1 MYGHVVKRE
10 AKCSLACHSPPPIY
24 GHKKGSFALWLKPSG
39 TTLCH
44 MPIPKVWKMKWNR
57 HKKWRVFRVPVIS
70 TTSCEM
76 VMCILDVNELSHW
89 WCGEVKRENFVI
101 SYCHKIL
108 NLQSRREDIF
118 YSREDRKEY
127 SVGCTLTAFFTF
139 SNGRRSVRGKTNE
152 VVYSVGIELLK

>member
-44 MPIPKVWKMKWNR
+44 MPIPKSMKNEMKQAQKVESFSCSSHFD
-57 HKKWRVFRVPVIS
+57 HKLRNGYVHS
-70 TTSCEM
+70 
-76 VMCILDVNELSHW
+76 DVNELSHW
-89 WCGEVKRENFVI
+89 WCCEVKRENFVI

-127 SVGCTLTAFFTF
+127 FVGCTLTAFFYIF
-139 SNGRRSVRGKTNE
+139 KWEKICKRKD
-152 VVYSVGIELLK
+152 

>member
-1 MYGHVVKRE
+1 M
-10 AKCSLACHSPPPIY
+10 AKTKWYYSVPHANTKS
-24 GHKKGSFALWLKPSG
+24 
-39 TTLCH
+39 
-44 MPIPKVWKMKWNR
+44 MKNEM
-57 HKKWRVFRVPVIS
+57 KKWRVFRVPVIS

-118 YSREDRKEY
+118 FILEKIENSILWGAHSRP
-127 SVGCTLTAFFTF
+127 FFTF